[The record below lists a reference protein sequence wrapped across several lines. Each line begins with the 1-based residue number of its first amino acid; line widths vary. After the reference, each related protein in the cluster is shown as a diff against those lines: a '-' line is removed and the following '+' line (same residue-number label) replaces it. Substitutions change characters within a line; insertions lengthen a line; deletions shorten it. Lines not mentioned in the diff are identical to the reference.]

1 VSATGGGWRLQG
13 IDGRRTR
20 RNPATRRGWNCEVMV
35 EPMGDQTIRPFES
48 IESALEFMVLLEEE
62 IADASKELHETLD
75 STGNRRHA
83 EALNLALYKM
93 HQLSFHTQ
101 KSRRILNDLRLIR
114 GVLVGEGL
122 HETAKVVG
130 SGS

>member
-1 VSATGGGWRLQG
+1 MS
-13 IDGRRTR
+13 D
-20 RNPATRRGWNCEVMV
+20 EV
-35 EPMGDQTIRPFES
+35 TRPFES

-62 IADASKELHETLD
+62 IAGASRELHETLD
-75 STGNRRHA
+75 GATNRRHA

-114 GVLVGEGL
+114 SVLTGDGARESAL
-122 HETAKVVG
+122 VVG
-130 SGS
+130 NGS